1 MGRGLAFVCATA
13 LIGGCAT
20 QPSTTPGT
28 GSGASYLP
36 MVDMQ
41 GVDPDTLTAD
51 VAACRTVASN
61 VRVLPVKG
69 QGGNEVA
76 DAVALGVGIV
86 VPFGFVGMA
95 VFSGIASGLND
106 ETRPRVADAP
116 LQQRTLVNCMARKG
130 YRNLDP
136 HVTVAYVPQP
146 PAAAGAKAFRTGRD
160 TYVAESYA
168 KANICHGPAR
178 ALLESKGPGFE
189 RHSVVCADG
198 QRTAVRC
205 EFGNC
210 APEPTDLALGE

>member
-1 MGRGLAFVCATA
+1 MGRNLALVCATA
-13 LIGGCAT
+13 LICGCAT
-20 QPSTTPGT
+20 QAPTTPGT
-28 GSGASYLP
+28 GSGASYMP

-41 GVDPDTLTAD
+41 GVNPDILTAD

-69 QGGNEVA
+69 QGSNEVA
-76 DAVALGVGIV
+76 DAVVLGVGIV

-106 ETRPRVADAP
+106 ETRPRLADAS
-116 LQQRTLVNCMARKG
+116 LQQKTLVNCMARKG

-136 HVTVAYVPQP
+136 QVTVAYVPRP
-146 PAAAGAKAFRTGRD
+146 PSTVVLRTGRD

-178 ALLESKGPGFE
+178 AALEGKGPGFE

-198 QRTAVRC
+198 QRAALRC

-210 APEPTDLALGE
+210 APEPMDVALGQ